1 MSCSTSD
8 THGNSATATFQVT
21 VVDTTAPAATVTSP
35 SPDALLTA
43 ATSDVVMQVTDVVG
57 VSAVMVNGVAA
68 TRTGGTPQAG
78 TWRATVPVSPGNAL
92 TVGVSAADAAG
103 NAGTAAR
110 VVDNDGIPSTAPAAL
125 DRNRLTGADQSGAF
139 SNDFSNGVTAGT
151 LARNGW
157 TARVLNAP
165 TLNGVR
171 VQVSGTSAL
180 PPAPHDMLSPAW
192 ISRFDVAVISIDC
205 ATIVMSSAGV
215 WKQTSP
221 TTWTSAQ
228 LPTGAIYSTGS
239 PATAAESNTA
249 PITVNVVQTDAAGRP
264 TVVGTFDLPPGA
276 SVDVRSAPAVA
287 GGEAVEFRVLRGV
300 IPVRLGGRSY
310 MLKAG
315 SVTTVSIDRTLPA
328 SPVR

>member
-1 MSCSTSD
+1 M
-8 THGNSATATFQVT
+8 
-21 VVDTTAPAATVTSP
+21 
-35 SPDALLTA
+35 
-43 ATSDVVMQVTDVVG
+43 
-57 VSAVMVNGVAA
+57 
-68 TRTGGTPQAG
+68 
-78 TWRATVPVSPGNAL
+78 
-92 TVGVSAADAAG
+92 
-103 NAGTAAR
+103 
-110 VVDNDGIPSTAPAAL
+110 
-125 DRNRLTGADQSGAF
+125 
-139 SNDFSNGVTAGT
+139 
-151 LARNGW
+151 
-157 TARVLNAP
+157 LNAP

-171 VQVSGTSAL
+171 VQVSGTSPLPARVLACVGANKEVRLDATGETADVTCDPTTGTITVKAVSAL
-180 PPAPHDMLSPAW
+180 PK
-192 ISRFDVAVISIDC
+192 IE
-205 ATIVMSSAGV
+205 V

-315 SVTTVSIDRTLPA
+315 SITTVSIDRTLPA